1 MAELREVHPALERNM
16 PHPVSPVT
24 LSQTPNA
31 EAIELPEYDWQT
43 QSRSSTLIVGRY
55 TSGSI
60 QTFDHKG
67 MPKDSKSDQND

>member
-1 MAELREVHPALERNM
+1 MSNS
-16 PHPVSPVT
+16 VSPIT
-24 LSQTPNA
+24 LSQTPAA
-31 EAIELPEYDWQT
+31 EAIDLPEYDWQS

-55 TSGSI
+55 TSGSL